1 MKLQLNKS
9 VRVDFHWL
17 VRLYSQIIQLIYLP
31 KKKKNPTYPRSGSLV
46 WSNVQCFKD
55 TFGLSLSVVDA
66 FMT

>member
-31 KKKKNPTYPRSGSLV
+31 KKKKKIQLIQEVAVLFGV
-46 WSNVQCFKD
+46 MSNALKIPLD
-55 TFGLSLSVVDA
+55 
-66 FMT
+66 